1 MNEGLHMDDCA
12 NSPYS
17 VLMSIY
23 RKETASFFRTA
34 IESIANQT
42 IPPSQIVLVEDGP
55 LTNELDK
62 EIERFQDENPGLM
75 DLVSISE
82 NHGLG
87 YALAKGMLAC
97 RYEIVARM
105 DTDDIAAADRLER
118 QLQAFKEHPEI
129 DMVGS
134 QVTEFVR
141 DPQKPLSISQLP
153 VMFDQIKAF
162 SKRRNPFRHPTMVLK
177 KSSVLEAGN
186 YNGDFLFFEDW
197 DLFNRM
203 LQNGCHALNIDA
215 SLVSMRVSEDFFGRR
230 GGPGYIPYIWK
241 FKVAQLRRGYFSFGD
256 FLVST
261 VPHIAVSLMPNNLRS
276 LIYTHILRKGVNQ

>member
-1 MNEGLHMDDCA
+1 MNGYA

-23 RKETASFFRTA
+23 KKETASFFRTA
-34 IESIANQT
+34 VESIANQT
-42 IPPSQIVLVEDGP
+42 VPPSQIVLVEDGP
-55 LTNELDK
+55 LTKELDK

-75 DLVSISE
+75 TLVNISQ

-87 YALAKGMLAC
+87 HALAKGMFAC

-153 VMFDQIKAF
+153 VTFDEIKAF

-177 KSSVLEAGN
+177 KSSVLAAGN

-215 SLVSMRVSEDFFGRR
+215 PLVSMRVSEDFFGRR
-230 GGPGYIPYIWK
+230 GGPSYIPYIWK
-241 FKVAQLRRGYFSFGD
+241 FKVTQLRRGYFSFGD
-256 FLVST
+256 FLTST
-261 VPHIAVSLMPNNLRS
+261 APHVAVSLMPNGLRS